1 MKTEELVAK
10 LRKSGFKVTPQR
22 LTICELIL
30 SSKEHPTAEQVYEKV
45 KKTHPTI
52 SLATVYQTL
61 HLLSEIGLIQEM
73 GFSNC
78 VSRCGPDTSPHINI
92 ICQKCGKIEDY
103 KAESVKKLWAQI
115 IEELGFKLIG
125 QRIDIYT
132 CCDRCAGTNFAST
145 NDYGMYKAS
154 ILSPFER
161 LRI

>member
-1 MKTEELVAK
+1 MVQSCA
-10 LRKSGFKVTPQR
+10 RVKVLNLLNPYDM
-22 LTICELIL
+22 
-30 SSKEHPTAEQVYEKV
+30 A
-45 KKTHPTI
+45 I
-52 SLATVYQTL
+52 SR
-61 HLLSEIGLIQEM
+61 
-73 GFSNC
+73 FD
-78 VSRCGPDTSPHINI
+78 PDTSPHINI

-115 IEELGFKLIG
+115 IEELGFKPIG